1 MKLGD
6 ILMVVAVLL
15 APVVAVQVQ
24 KWLEQYRAERERQL
38 RIFKTLMAT
47 RATGL
52 SPDHVQAL
60 NLIDLEFQG
69 ERFKK
74 IRKAWKSYLDHL
86 GDYPKGDD
94 DQARLPVWNEKKADF
109 LADLLMEMGKPLGYD
124 FDAVHVKKGIYLPEG
139 HTTLEAEHA
148 LIRRGFVR
156 LLFGGSSLK
165 MDVQSLPVDDEA
177 LRNQKELVE
186 QWLKVL
192 RSDSGVPV
200 SVKNTDDTQG
210 AA

>member
-1 MKLGD
+1 MKLSD
-6 ILMVVAVLL
+6 VLMIAAVLL

-52 SPDHVQAL
+52 SHDHVQAL
-60 NLIDLEFQG
+60 NMIDLEFQG
-69 ERFKK
+69 DRFKK
-74 IRKAWKSYLDHL
+74 IREAWKSYLDLL

-94 DQARLPVWNEKKADF
+94 AQARLPVWNEKKADL
-109 LADLLMEMGKPLGYD
+109 LANLLMEMGKPLGYH
-124 FDAVHVKKGIYLPEG
+124 FDVVHVKKGIYLPEG
-139 HTTLEAEHA
+139 HTNLETEHA
-148 LIRRGFVR
+148 LIRRGILR
-156 LLFGGSSLK
+156 LLFGDASLK
-165 MDVQSLPVDDEA
+165 MDVQSLPVDDDA

-192 RSDSGVPV
+192 RSGSGVPV
-200 SVKNTDDTQG
+200 SVKTPDDRHD